1 MLVKHQQPL
10 KANVITAKKI
20 ITSALLASCIA
31 LLTSCGS
38 SNKSQD
44 NTIEPSDKP
53 VKEQPSDDD
62 KTTSDNQQSL
72 QLDDKTIAELITI
85 FETIKSN
92 AVNTTFNSDQ
102 QAVYNNHID
111 TIHFLL
117 NTAEELIDHGALAD
131 EIADL
136 NAIVNAENFARLR
149 LMETTDIHA
158 YLTDVNY
165 YSDTIQT
172 RFGLSR
178 TASLIKTAREE
189 VINSVLVDNGD
200 LIQGNPIGDWMAA
213 KGIVAG
219 EVHPVYQAM
228 NLLGYDV
235 ANYGNHEFNYGLAF
249 LKESVNDANFPYIS
263 ANIYKPDGDTD
274 PTNDQHYFDPYT
286 IIEKT
291 IKDNNGQDI
300 TLKIGF
306 IGFVPP
312 QILVWDKKN
321 LTGKVTVKDIA
332 ATAKELIPKMR
343 AEGADIIVAIPH
355 SGISTAPYDENN
367 LAEHSSYYLSQV
379 EGIDAIMF
387 GHSHSVF
394 PSEAFAD
401 VAHIDIEKG
410 TINRVPAVMPGY
422 WGSHLGIIDLEL
434 AYDKDSQKW
443 NVFDHR
449 VSTPSIDSENVVTD
463 AAITAA
469 LADADT
475 QTSTYMNQPIGSA
488 SDDMFSFLALVQD
501 DPSVQIVS
509 DAQKDYVEQLIQG
522 DVNLQHLPVLSAAAP
537 FKACARSQDCSNESD
552 FVTVKKGDLALKDA
566 ADLYLYPNTLQVVKI
581 NGDEL
586 TQWLE
591 CAAGMFNQIDTT
603 SSEPQEL
610 ISTRFPTYNFD
621 VIDGVTYQIDVT
633 QPARY
638 AEGCTLD
645 NEAAQ
650 RIINLTFNDE
660 PVTTDME
667 FLVATNNYRAGG
679 GGSFPGT
686 GGEHVVI
693 EAPDANRDVL
703 ANYIRS
709 LSAENGTVNPSADNN
724 WQIARINSATE
735 LNIIF
740 YAPDTKRVSD
750 FINKQQLY
758 PIRYIKASERG
769 AMYNINLQA
778 NNSLAN

>member
-1 MLVKHQQPL
+1 MLIKYKQPL
-10 KANVITAKKI
+10 KANVITAKNI
-20 ITSALLASCIA
+20 FTSTLLASCIA
-31 LLTSCGS
+31 LLSGCGS
-38 SNKSQD
+38 SNKSQA
-44 NTIEPSDKP
+44 NTIEPDNQP
-53 VKEQPSDDD
+53 VKEQVPVDD
-62 KTTSDNQQSL
+62 KTTPDPDMDPQAGN
-72 QLDDKTIAELITI
+72 KTITELKAI
-85 FETIKSN
+85 FEVIKSN
-92 AVNTTFNSDQ
+92 AANNDTLSTEQ
-102 QAVYNNHID
+102 QAAYNQKID
-111 TIHFLL
+111 NIDFLL
-117 NTAEELIDHGALAD
+117 DTTEDLIDKAALAD
-131 EIADL
+131 EL
-136 NAIVNAENFARLR
+136 THLKAIVNAEYFARLR

-189 VINSVLVDNGD
+189 VVNSVLVDNGD
-200 LIQGNPIGDWMAA
+200 LIQGNPIGDWMAS
-213 KGIVAG
+213 KGITAD

-291 IKDNNGQDI
+291 IIDSDGEDR
-300 TLKIGF
+300 TVKIGF

-332 ATAKELIPKMR
+332 ATAKELIPKMQ

-355 SGISTAPYDENN
+355 SGISTAPYDESN

-401 VAHIDIEKG
+401 VAHVNIEKG

-434 AYDKDSQKW
+434 VYDKDSQKW
-443 NVFDHR
+443 NIFNHQ
-449 VSTPSIDSENVVTD
+449 VSTPSIDTESVITD
-463 AAITAA
+463 PEITAA

-475 QTSTYMNQPIGSA
+475 QTTTYMNQPIGSA

-522 DVNLQHLPVLSAAAP
+522 DVNLQNLPVLSAAAP
-537 FKACARSQDCSNESD
+537 FKACARSQNCSNESD
-552 FVTVKKGDLALKDA
+552 FVTVKKGNLALKDA

-581 NGDEL
+581 NGGEL
-586 TQWLE
+586 AQWLE

-610 ISTRFPTYNFD
+610 ISTSFPTYNFD
-621 VIDGVTYQIDVT
+621 VIDGVKYQIDVT

-638 AEGCTLD
+638 AEGCVLD
-645 NEAAQ
+645 NSNAQ
-650 RIINLTFNDE
+650 RIVNLTFNDE
-660 PVTTDME
+660 PVAEDMQ

-686 GGEHVVI
+686 GSEHVVI

-703 ANYIRS
+703 ANYIRT
-709 LSAENGTVNPSADNN
+709 LSADNGTVNPSADNN
-724 WQIARINSATE
+724 WQLARIDAAID

-740 YAPDTKRVSD
+740 YAPDTVRVAD
-750 FINKQQLY
+750 FIAKQQLF
-758 PIRYIKASERG
+758 PVNYIKASERG
-769 AMYNINLQA
+769 AMYKINLQA
-778 NNSLAN
+778 DD